1 MSYRIIGDSCM
12 DLTEE
17 MISDKEVFSTVPL
30 TLQVDDV
37 SIRDDES
44 FDQASFLQLI
54 KGSRS
59 GPRTACPAPHDF
71 LEAFEAADAE
81 DIYVV
86 TLTAKLSGTYNAAC
100 VARDMYHEQ
109 HGHRKNIGV
118 INTLSGCAGETRIGM
133 FVKELC
139 EKGLSFQDIMKAAE
153 KKVSELQTFF
163 VLQDM
168 ETLRKTGRLSGT
180 AARFATLLNIKPILF
195 ADGGEI
201 KKFDTA
207 RSMEKALRRMCD
219 VCVEKARAFS
229 EGPLSAAIVHCNC
242 PERADAVRA
251 YLQKLADFKDISIA
265 SARGVST
272 IYASDGGIV
281 IAI

>member
-12 DLTEE
+12 DLTEDMLNDRE
-17 MISDKEVFSTVPL
+17 TFSTVPL
-30 TLQVDDV
+30 TLQVDDA

-44 FDQASFLQLI
+44 FDQASFLRLI
-54 KGSRS
+54 KSSSS

-71 LEAFEAADAE
+71 LEAFDAE
-81 DIYVV
+81 ADDIYVV

-100 VARDMYHEQ
+100 VARDMYYEQ

-118 INTLSGCAGETRIGM
+118 INTNSGCAGETRMGM

-139 EKGLSFQDIMKAAE
+139 EKGLPFQDIMKAAE

-207 RSMEKALRRMCD
+207 RSVEKALRRMCD
-219 VCVEKARAFS
+219 VCVEKAKAFS

-242 PERADAVRA
+242 PERAEAVKA
-251 YLQKLADFKDISIA
+251 YLHKLADFRDISIA
-265 SARGVST
+265 QARGVST